1 MGKQEIRKSLVY
13 EKKAIQNRETIPGVP
28 KRYDKGQAAAGG
40 TEERRMTQE
49 NLKRKKSVDIDW
61 MYGQGRGSL
70 SPCLAW
76 ISSWT
81 VMPLMTIK
89 KMVEGADLGEG
100 T

>member
-1 MGKQEIRKSLVY
+1 
-13 EKKAIQNRETIPGVP
+13 
-28 KRYDKGQAAAGG
+28 
-40 TEERRMTQE
+40 MTQE